1 MGPPGVD
8 PWRRATGPKA
18 WAWAVVLGA
27 GPPLRLCFHW
37 QSSSSLSL
45 SSRER
50 EPEVSWSQS
59 QVCGLH
65 ALLCTPPPCHQG
77 IQKWLWAP
85 DGDTGTHAAPS
96 PALSLLLAGPGR
108 MPAPTCQAPPQHR
121 TPRPCPAGGVLHPEA
136 LFTRAPALFP
146 GACGRQH
153 LEPTGTIDMRGPG
166 QTDCAV
172 AIGRPLGEVVT
183 LQVLESSLSC
193 RAGRSRAVCAAA
205 APRQAAMRWGAQL
218 PATPVPARFQATP
231 PGVLMAIH
239 GRARAGP
246 VPQMGKL
253 RLCLGTWE
261 SRSRDMGGT
270 RSRLRAADAH
280 RTAPS

>member
-1 MGPPGVD
+1 MESEPGLWTPCPAVYTASLSPGHPEVALGPGWRHRDPCSSLPCPKPASGGAREDASPHLPG
-8 PWRRATGPKA
+8 
-18 WAWAVVLGA
+18 
-27 GPPLRLCFHW
+27 
-37 QSSSSLSL
+37 SSSA
-45 SSRER
+45 
-50 EPEVSWSQS
+50 QN
-59 QVCGLH
+59 
-65 ALLCTPPPCHQG
+65 
-77 IQKWLWAP
+77 
-85 DGDTGTHAAPS
+85 
-96 PALSLLLAGPGR
+96 
-108 MPAPTCQAPPQHR
+108 
-121 TPRPCPAGGVLHPEA
+121 PRPCPAGGVLHPEA

-172 AIGRPLGEVVT
+172 AIGRPLGEVVI
-183 LQVLESSLSC
+183 LQILESSLSC